1 MKLIKILSLSL
12 LTFTLGAACNK
23 DDTSCP
29 GSKTEF
35 TVGNGKIYVPNIFT
49 SNGDGINDAFF
60 VFSDT
65 NVVSIKDFKIK
76 NGKGNTIFESENEQ
90 TLTFNSSLWDIEAYE
105 GRFSYSFEA
114 NSKDGTTSTVSG
126 HALSFPGDE
135 KLDCD
140 GCQFGTQH
148 DGYGRFND
156 GFPALETDID
166 CK

>member
-12 LTFTLGAACNK
+12 LAFTLLAACNK
-23 DDTSCP
+23 DEKSCP

-49 SNGDGINDAFF
+49 SNGDGINDVFY

-65 NVVSIKDFKIK
+65 NIVSIKDLKIK
-76 NGKGNTIFESENEQ
+76 NGKGNTIFERENEQ
-90 TLTFNSSLWDIEAYE
+90 FPNTSSWSIDSYK

-114 NSKDGTTSTVSG
+114 KSSDGTSANVSG
-126 HALSFPGDE
+126 HALSFPGDK

-140 GCQFGTQH
+140 GCQFPTQH

-156 GFPALETDID
+156 GLPTLESNID